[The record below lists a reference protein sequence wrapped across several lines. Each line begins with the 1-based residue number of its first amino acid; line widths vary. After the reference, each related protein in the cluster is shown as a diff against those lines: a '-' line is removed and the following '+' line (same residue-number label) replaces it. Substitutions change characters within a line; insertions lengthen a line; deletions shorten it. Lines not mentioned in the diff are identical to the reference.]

1 MSFFPKTKMTLLTV
15 SLLTLMNNPVAAQRK
30 ARIAVGLLEAAPT
43 GVSVVASYEGF
54 DRGSGNTSL
63 SYERSDAY
71 KWSKGSPYLSESWGY
86 FTQEGIEIPYMKRDR
101 DLGQTF
107 TFQAPAPAMLQAI
120 TIRTGFGTNVI
131 RPNTYG
137 KPLSLQLFEVSGQ
150 ARLNTNGTEG
160 ATPALH
166 GYPHDRYTQ
175 KISVERDDFLEEEK
189 SRSLGVWS
197 GGVFPSKTAW
207 GVSEEDSI
215 PPTHPDIKGR
225 YLRFVFPEGKTIQ
238 LQPGRQYAFLI
249 MFDNPHPNCGFT
261 LANNYYGSYEGG
273 HGIRRDGNGT
283 FPPSPADPTKGFYDK
298 ANREAR
304 KSAHFP
310 RSFRKR
316 TRIQPGTNGYPDV
329 DTWRDLVFYVEIR

>member
-1 MSFFPKTKMTLLTV
+1 MRNVLNNPFVLIV
-15 SLLTLMNNPVAAQRK
+15 SLIGLICGSSEAQRN
-30 ARIAVGLLEAAPT
+30 ARITVDLLQAPPT

-54 DRGSGNTSL
+54 DKGSGNTSL
-63 SYERSDAY
+63 SYERSDSY
-71 KWSKGSPYLSESWGY
+71 KWSKGSPYPSESWGY
-86 FTQEGIEIPYMKRDR
+86 FTQQGEEIPYMKRDR

-107 TFQAPAPAMLQAI
+107 TYVTTSAAKIKAI

-137 KPLSLQLFEVSGQ
+137 KALSIQLFEVSGEAQ
-150 ARLNTNGTEG
+150 LNTNGTEG
-160 ATPALH
+160 STPALH

-175 KISVERDDFLEEEK
+175 KISPERDDFLEGEIY
-189 SRSLGVWS
+189 RSLGVWS
-197 GGVFPSKTAW
+197 GGVFPSKTSW
-207 GVSEEDSI
+207 GFSEQDSI
-215 PPTHPDIKGR
+215 PATHPDIKGR

-283 FPPSPADPTKGFYDK
+283 FPPVPADPTQSFYHK
-298 ANREAR
+298 NNRAAR
-304 KSAHFP
+304 QSAHFP

-316 TRIQPGTNGYPDV
+316 THIPPGTNGYPDV
-329 DTWRDLVFYVEIR
+329 DTWRDMVFYVEVK